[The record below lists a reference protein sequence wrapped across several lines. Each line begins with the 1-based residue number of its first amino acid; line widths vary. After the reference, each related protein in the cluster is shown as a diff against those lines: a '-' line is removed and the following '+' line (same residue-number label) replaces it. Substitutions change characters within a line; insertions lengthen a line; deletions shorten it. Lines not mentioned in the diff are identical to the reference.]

1 MEFEH
6 KKFGKCVLTEIN
18 QKMLEDFHRDMNG
31 KGTQPMSVWRGDSVR
46 AAVKL
51 GFMTGPK
58 WTLDDVDN
66 AKPSHIVWLADHCI
80 AKMIAEATN
89 IDPLS

>member
-6 KKFGKCVLTEIN
+6 EKFGKCVVKDLT
-18 QKMLEDFHRDMNG
+18 QKMLEDYHRDMKG
-31 KGTQPMSVWRGDSVR
+31 KQDSPLSVWRGDSVR
-46 AAVKL
+46 SFVEHEY
-51 GFMTGPK
+51 MTEPK

-66 AKPSHIVWLADHCI
+66 AKPALIVWLADCI
-80 AKMIAEATN
+80 FNVIAEAMN

>member
-6 KKFGKCVLTEIN
+6 PKFGKCVVKDLT
-18 QKMLEDFHRDMNG
+18 QKMLEDYHRDMKG
-31 KGTQPMSVWRGDSVR
+31 KQEMPLSVWRGDSVR
-46 AAVKL
+46 SFVEHGYMAE
-51 GFMTGPK
+51 PK

-66 AKPSHIVWLADHCI
+66 AKPALIVWLADCI
-80 AKMIAEATN
+80 FNVIAEAMN

>member
-6 KKFGKCVLTEIN
+6 KKFGKCVVKDLT
-18 QKMLEDFHRDMNG
+18 QKMLEDYHRDMKG
-31 KGTQPMSVWRGDSVR
+31 KQDSPLSVWRGDSVR
-46 AAVKL
+46 SFVEH
-51 GFMTGPK
+51 GFMTEPK

-66 AKPSHIVWLADHCI
+66 AKPALIVWLADCI
-80 AKMIAEATN
+80 FNVIAEAMN

>member
-6 KKFGKCVLTEIN
+6 EKFGKCVLTEIN
-18 QKMLEDFHRDMNG
+18 QKALEDFHRDMKG
-31 KGTQPMSVWRGDSVR
+31 KETQPLSVWRGDSVR
-46 AAVKL
+46 AAVKQEI
-51 GFMTGPK
+51 MTEPK

-66 AKPSHIVWLADHCI
+66 AKPAHIVWLADCI
-80 AKMIAEATN
+80 AKLISEAMN